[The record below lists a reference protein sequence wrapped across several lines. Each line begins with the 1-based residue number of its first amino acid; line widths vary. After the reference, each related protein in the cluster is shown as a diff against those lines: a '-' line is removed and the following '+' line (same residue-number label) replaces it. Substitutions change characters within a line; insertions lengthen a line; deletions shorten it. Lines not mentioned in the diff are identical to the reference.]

1 MNEGKTYR
9 EKGGLWR
16 WEGSKR
22 VEEKWKNTLLVT

>member
-1 MNEGKTYR
+1 MNEGKDR